1 MSGKTVSGILSIIT
15 GKFGGLLLG
24 VLITPILVRVLGSEL
39 YGDYALLLS
48 IFAVVTTLTH
58 AGISAG
64 IRKYIA
70 EKRAQEQWESQ
81 VFTFYTRFGICL
93 AALFA
98 VGLVIFGLYGP
109 AETLFGSGF
118 SIYLLLLAAMLL
130 TDQLFYV
137 SRYTLIGLNA
147 THLSEPLKIFKQFLY
162 GIFGISLAYIGYDI
176 AGVLAGTAIA
186 SFVCGLI
193 AIWLL
198 RKRVS
203 LRGVFSAVPT
213 AFPRKDLLSFNIY
226 NTIFVLLTISLYNI
240 DILLLQP
247 IAGSQQ
253 TGLYKAALVIAEFLW
268 LVPTAIQIIFIGSA
282 SEQWSKNNPEAIT
295 EMASRATRFTLA
307 FTVLLIIGLAAL
319 STEFMTLYFGSEFAD
334 AAIPLLILLPGVL
347 GFAVAR
353 PIFAIGQGKGALRIL
368 IVATGSAA
376 LINLL
381 LNIVLI
387 PRYGM
392 VGAAVATSIGYGSML
407 FFHVMAARKIGF
419 NPLVDL
425 RLARIGATG
434 IITAIVVFGTASL
447 IESSIFS
454 LILVPPIG
462 FVTYLIFS
470 LKWGVATPQEVELL
484 ADQLPS
490 RFGTLVTRTVNWL
503 E

>member
-1 MSGKTVSGILSIIT
+1 MSGQTVSGILSIIT

-24 VLITPILVRVLGSEL
+24 VFITPILVRILGSEQ
-39 YGDYALLLS
+39 YGDYALLLA

-70 EKRAQEQWESQ
+70 EERSQDQWRNQ
-81 VFTFYTRFGICL
+81 VFAFYTRFGITL
-93 AALFA
+93 AAVFA
-98 VGLVIFGLYGP
+98 VGLVVFGLYGP
-109 AETLFGSGF
+109 VETLFGSGF
-118 SIYLLLLAAMLL
+118 SIYLLLLAVMLL
-130 TDQLFYV
+130 TDQIFYV
-137 SRYTLIGLNA
+137 NRYTLIGLNA

-162 GIFGISLAYIGYDI
+162 GVFGISLAYIGYDI

-186 SFVCGLI
+186 SFACGLI

-198 RKRVS
+198 RNRVS
-203 LRGVFSAVPT
+203 LQGVFSTIPT
-213 AFPRKDLLSFNIY
+213 AFPRKELLSFNVY

-334 AAIPLLILLPGVL
+334 AALPLLILLPGVL

-376 LINLL
+376 VINLL

-387 PRYGM
+387 PQYGM

-407 FFHVMAARKIGF
+407 CFHVVAARKIGF

-434 IITAIVVFGTASL
+434 IITAIVVFGTASV
-447 IESSIFS
+447 IESSIVS
-454 LILVPPIG
+454 LIIVPPVG
-462 FVTYLIFS
+462 FVTYLVFS

-490 RFGTLVTRTVNWL
+490 RLGTLVTRTGNWL
-503 E
+503 Q